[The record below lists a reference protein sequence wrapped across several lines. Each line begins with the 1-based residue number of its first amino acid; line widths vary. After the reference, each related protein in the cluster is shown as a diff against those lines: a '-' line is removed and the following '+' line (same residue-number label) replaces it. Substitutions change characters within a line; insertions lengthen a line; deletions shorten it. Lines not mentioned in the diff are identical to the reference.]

1 MHASKINELLTR
13 YLQQNCCR
21 TKFMATVTYIAPSSK
36 ERINVIL
43 QDLLTIISLLKKEF
57 RIIIIHFKKSPFKI
71 HNFNDSFRAL
81 VNPQYT
87 SKDIFKTLI

>member
-1 MHASKINELLTR
+1 
-13 YLQQNCCR
+13 
-21 TKFMATVTYIAPSSK
+21 MATVTYIAPSSK

-43 QDLLTIISLLKKEF
+43 QDLLTKIIISLLKKEF